1 MTIRGNHHSH
11 LYALRTQSGY
21 ATRPFT
27 FHSGSPF
34 ELQANLL
41 EERDCVI
48 EGFYNDADI
57 VHS

>member
-1 MTIRGNHHSH
+1 VAIRGNHHSN

-21 ATRPFT
+21 ATSPFT
-27 FHSGSPF
+27 FDSGSPF

-41 EERDCVI
+41 EERDCLI
-48 EGFYNDADI
+48 KGFYNDPDI